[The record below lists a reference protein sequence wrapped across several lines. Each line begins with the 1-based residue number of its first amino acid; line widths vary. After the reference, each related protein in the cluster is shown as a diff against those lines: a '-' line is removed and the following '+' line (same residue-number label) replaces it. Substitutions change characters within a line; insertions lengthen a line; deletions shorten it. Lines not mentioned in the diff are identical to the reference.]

1 MKLLNRI
8 YPYFAIVGSI
18 LLVTKIVLNKVLI
31 VYLDYDLGN
40 YNKIATII
48 IDIIILMFGIGL
60 LNDKSIDNKRY
71 WKTILLI
78 FFVQIMVRYPF
89 IVKGFQFNQI
99 IFSMLIFFGTTSPLT
114 ILVVMIFNWL
124 NYVSLDKKYSN
135 YSLYSFI
142 ALLIAGVVTLIGPIF
157 SLLEWTNFWGILSY
171 TLIVYVWV
179 ATTGLKVVLKR
190 RNLNEISNASNL
202 QATG

>member
-89 IVKGFQFNQI
+89 IVKGNFI
-99 IFSMLIFFGTTSPLT
+99 EGPTPL
-114 ILVVMIFNWL
+114 FR
-124 NYVSLDKKYSN
+124 D
-135 YSLYSFI
+135 
-142 ALLIAGVVTLIGPIF
+142 TLETLERGF
-157 SLLEWTNFWGILSY
+157 SLQDGNYLSARWPGDAYNFSIQFSKMLSEKTNS
-171 TLIVYVWV
+171 
-179 ATTGLKVVLKR
+179 
-190 RNLNEISNASNL
+190 
-202 QATG
+202 

>member
-89 IVKGFQFNQI
+89 IVKGFQFNLLPTPQ
-99 IFSMLIFFGTTSPLT
+99 FYSSP
-114 ILVVMIFNWL
+114 
-124 NYVSLDKKYSN
+124 
-135 YSLYSFI
+135 
-142 ALLIAGVVTLIGPIF
+142 
-157 SLLEWTNFWGILSY
+157 
-171 TLIVYVWV
+171 
-179 ATTGLKVVLKR
+179 R
-190 RNLNEISNASNL
+190 
-202 QATG
+202 